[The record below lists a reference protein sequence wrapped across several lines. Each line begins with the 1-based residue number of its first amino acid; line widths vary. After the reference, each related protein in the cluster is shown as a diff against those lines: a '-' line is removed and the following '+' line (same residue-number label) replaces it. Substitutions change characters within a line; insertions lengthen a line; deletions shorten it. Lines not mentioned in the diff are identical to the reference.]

1 MRARALRPLIG
12 LIALLA
18 LAEALLW
25 SGALTSVFTSAFP
38 GPSSGP
44 TPGPEARDATAA
56 SSLLAQAAD
65 ARAPNLLHP
74 AGGASNQGSLLMLAD
89 IHFDPFADPAIVPRL
104 AAASVDQWP
113 AIFQSS
119 LRLPSSSSPPGA
131 EASPG
136 PPSPVSVAALAKGT
150 RDSNYALLASAL
162 SAARSSGTSYD
173 YVLVAGDYLTHDF
186 RFKYRAQKLADQ
198 DFPDFALK
206 TMVFVSRTIQ
216 SAFPK
221 APVFGVVGNGDSACG
236 DYAEPPRSALL
247 ATLAAEWNVV
257 ASRPDAAR
265 DFADGGYYAVPHP
278 TVPNQELIVLNS
290 TFWSSLYHAG
300 CSGAADTPG
309 DAPGDIEMAW
319 LKQRLQQAQLAGK
332 TAVLA
337 MHIPPGFDAFNS
349 ATQGDCA
356 KPTALWKTKYTADF
370 LDTIDKYK
378 AILRGAYAGHLHRD
392 DFRVFTGGAGPFLPL
407 QVLAPISPIYLNDPA
422 FEVGRYD
429 RHTGALADYSVIH
442 LKNFSPGGAAEPP
455 DWAREYTF
463 SSAYGL
469 PAYSALNLASLA
481 AAIRTKPM
489 VRNEFLDFYAAHNTI
504 SSIVA
509 SKDWPYYACA
519 QTQFRPEDY
528 ARCAC
533 APASK

>member
-1 MRARALRPLIG
+1 M
-12 LIALLA
+12 
-18 LAEALLW
+18 
-25 SGALTSVFTSAFP
+25 
-38 GPSSGP
+38 
-44 TPGPEARDATAA
+44 
-56 SSLLAQAAD
+56 
-65 ARAPNLLHP
+65 
-74 AGGASNQGSLLMLAD
+74 
-89 IHFDPFADPAIVPRL
+89 
-104 AAASVDQWP
+104 
-113 AIFQSS
+113 
-119 LRLPSSSSPPGA
+119 
-131 EASPG
+131 
-136 PPSPVSVAALAKGT
+136 
-150 RDSNYALLASAL
+150 
-162 SAARSSGTSYD
+162 
-173 YVLVAGDYLTHDF
+173 LVAGDYLTHDF

-198 DFPDFALK
+198 DFPDFAIK

-221 APVFGVVGNGDSACG
+221 APVFGVVGNGDSPCG
-236 DYAEPPRSALL
+236 DYAEPPHGALFT
-247 ATLAAEWNVV
+247 ALAAEWNVV

-278 TVPNQELIVLNS
+278 TVRNQELIVLNS
-290 TFWSSLYHAG
+290 TFWSSLYRAG
-300 CSGAADTPG
+300 CSAPADASGGAPG
-309 DAPGDIEMAW
+309 SPGDIEMAW

-356 KPTALWKTKYTADF
+356 QPTALWKTKYTADF
-370 LDTIDKYK
+370 LDTVDKYR
-378 AILRGAYAGHLHRD
+378 AILRGAYAAHLHRD

-407 QVLAPISPIYLNDPA
+407 QVIPPISPIYLNVPA

-429 RHTGALADYSVIH
+429 RNTGALADYSVIY

-463 SSAYGL
+463 GSAYSL

-481 AAIRTKPM
+481 TAIRTKPA

-533 APASK
+533 APGSK